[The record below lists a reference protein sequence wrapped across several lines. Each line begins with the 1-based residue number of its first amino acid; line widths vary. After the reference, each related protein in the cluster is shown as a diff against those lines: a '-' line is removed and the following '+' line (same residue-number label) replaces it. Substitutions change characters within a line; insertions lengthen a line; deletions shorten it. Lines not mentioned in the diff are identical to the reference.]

1 MEQERIAARHVLTE
15 SGWTAEEIE
24 ILLPVSYT
32 HLDVYKRQALLLAC
46 WWLRRTVAELRTEL
60 PAAQTVFGVFD
71 QKPQLMTFMAS
82 VSIVT
87 GTPSD
92 ATAYAESFGALLK
105 VWSVTELRLALQLP
119 PVVAA
124 KDAVV
129 GRFGVAGGQD
139 TEPVLAHLI
148 TLGYSRDEA
157 LRALAGKA

>member
-1 MEQERIAARHVLTE
+1 MRALAQRVSRVAE
-15 SGWTAEEIE
+15 SGPYSWEPGRPLGTGSVTR
-24 ILLPVSYT
+24 LLVAPT
-32 HLDVYKRQALLLAC
+32 HCCSAS
-46 WWLRRTVAELRTEL
+46 TEL